1 MMEDG
6 GRLGKLPKPALIA
19 IAVIAVAAVTAL
31 LPAGDQRYL
40 FEQTLGPLTDS
51 TLSWAAGRPGF
62 DEIESLSVILLED
75 SRVFGPEELPPT
87 VRLLFEERFAAFQDG
102 HGKSVSWLPAHTVT
116 PPLSI
121 VFRSEE
127 GQTRATALWRSPGGA
142 PERLERVEPYF
153 QRLAILPPLLAIV
166 LALTFR
172 RVLISLFA
180 GVWLGATLVPWL
192 QSGVMP
198 EVAGASSFPNP
209 LLGLWRF
216 ASVYFWERSILDR
229 FRIDIIGFVAILVA
243 TVGLMTR
250 SGAVAGM
257 VDLIVR
263 FARTVRTTRL
273 ATALMGIAI
282 FFDDYTNCI
291 VVGNTM
297 RPLTD
302 RRRISREKLA
312 YLVDSTA
319 APIAGIMMLS
329 TWVAYEVSTFAP
341 QLTAVGVTID
351 PYEIFLRTVPFRFYC
366 LFTLVLVFASTLL
379 RRDFGPM
386 LTAERRAATT
396 GQVIREGATPLV
408 ATRVASMREKEGVP
422 RRWANAAIPLLT
434 VLTVTMIQ
442 IVRIGLAN
450 LDGPVNLL
458 DGADLRRVLQ
468 ETDTAHALFQGS
480 IAAWLVAAAL
490 AIGQRILGVGE
501 VLVASARGASGILMA
516 ISILFLA
523 WAIGG
528 VCSDLGTA
536 HVLVAMFKGSLPPF
550 LLPLILFFL
559 ACAVSFSTG
568 SSWSTMAILLP
579 NTVILAYTMGAD
591 FSRGPLAL
599 TVLSIGAVLE
609 GSIFG
614 DHCSPVSDTTILS
627 SVASASDHIDH
638 VRTQMPYAITAMLV
652 AIGIGYLPAAALGI
666 SPVISLVVGAAV
678 IVGFLVVAGGDPDR
692 GRSSADLD

>member
-1 MMEDG
+1 MA
-6 GRLGKLPKPALIA
+6 KLRKPVHIA
-19 IAVIAVAAVTAL
+19 IAVAAVAAVTAV

-40 FEQTLGPLTDS
+40 FEQTLGPITDS
-51 TLSWAAGRPGF
+51 TLTWVTTRPGF
-62 DEIESLSVILLED
+62 APLESLSVVLLE
-75 SRVFGPEELPPT
+75 GPRILRPGEVPPT
-87 VRLLFEERFAAFQDG
+87 TRLLFGDRFAAFEAA
-102 HGKSVSWLPAHTVT
+102 HGKAIQWLDVPPAVP

-121 VFRSEE
+121 VFHPEE
-127 GQTRATALWRSPGGA
+127 GRTRAVIMWRPPGQA
-142 PERLERVEPYF
+142 PARLERIEPYY
-153 QRLAILPPLLAIV
+153 QRLAVLPPLLAIV

-172 RVLISLFA
+172 RVLVSLFA
-180 GVWLGATLVPWL
+180 GVWLGATLVPWF
-192 QSGVMP
+192 QSGVAP
-198 EVAGASSFPNP
+198 DVAGASSFPQP

-216 ASVYFWERSILDR
+216 AAVYVWERSILDR
-229 FRIDIIGFVAILVA
+229 FRIDIIGFVTILVA
-243 TVGLMTR
+243 TVGVMTR

-273 ATALMGIAI
+273 ATALMGVAI

-319 APIAGIMMLS
+319 APIAGIMVLS

-341 QLTAVGVTID
+341 QLAAVGVTTD

-379 RRDFGPM
+379 GRDFGPM
-386 LTAERRAATT
+386 LTAERRAAAT
-396 GQVIREGATPLV
+396 GNVIREGASPLV
-408 ATRVASMREKEGVP
+408 ATRVAAMSEKEGVP
-422 RRWANAAIPLLT
+422 RRWENAAIPLVT
-434 VLTVTMIQ
+434 VLVVTVIQ

-450 LDGPVNLL
+450 VEGPVNLL

-468 ETDTAHALFQGS
+468 ETDTAHALFHGS

-490 AIGQRILGVGE
+490 VLGQRILGLRE
-501 VLVASARGASGILMA
+501 VLAASARGASGILTA
-516 ISILFLA
+516 IFILFLA

-528 VCSDLGTA
+528 VCADLGTA
-536 HVLVAMFKGSLPPF
+536 HVLVALFKSSLPPF

-579 NTVILAYTMGAD
+579 NTVILAHTMGAG
-591 FSRGPLAL
+591 FSGGPLGL
-599 TVLSIGAVLE
+599 TILSIGAVLE

-638 VRTQMPYAITAMLV
+638 VRTQMPYAITAMVV
-652 AIGIGYLPAAALGI
+652 ATAIGYLPAALGV
-666 SPVISLVVGAAV
+666 SPLVSLVTGTAV
-678 IVGFLVVAGGDPDR
+678 IVAFLLVAGRDPDR
-692 GRSSADLD
+692 ERSGT